1 MAVWAAAGDPASS
14 SQWERYAIT
23 ETDGT
28 FAVDGLGPCPCDLT
42 AGSEPVG
49 FATRSSVTPGEPALL
64 RLTPGGLAQVSVRD
78 ETGQPVAGAT
88 GIVTTVS
95 GVRVAG
101 LGVAAS
107 DGQGTLMLASPGGT
121 VSGRV
126 MKGLRWTD
134 VLVDVPRAGVGTGEA
149 VLALR

>member
-1 MAVWAAAGDPASS
+1 M
-14 SQWERYAIT
+14 
-23 ETDGT
+23 
-28 FAVDGLGPCPCDLT
+28 
-42 AGSEPVG
+42 
-49 FATRSSVTPGEPALL
+49 TPGEPALL